1 MQIAFLALVSGA
13 GPCHRPWVKR
23 AACPYEAGPKLA
35 FSACS
40 LVLIRPWTA
49 QLVLALGMMVNSP
62 LIVRLPPSV
71 VWPLVPLMAN
81 RALEMLCLL
90 LGFITP
96 VVSPLVCSQLIFVC

>member
-1 MQIAFLALVSGA
+1 MYIACMALIPEAVR
-13 GPCHRPWVKR
+13 CHRAQVK
-23 AACPYEAGPKLA
+23 AASCPHQAEPKKA

-40 LVLIRPWTA
+40 PPLIRQWTA

-90 LGFITP
+90 LGFVT
-96 VVSPLVCSQLIFVC
+96 PLVSLPALTCLTS

>member
-1 MQIAFLALVSGA
+1 MCIACMALIPEAVR
-13 GPCHRPWVKR
+13 CHRAQVK
-23 AACPYEAGPKLA
+23 AASCPHQPEPKKA
-35 FSACS
+35 FSARS
-40 LVLIRPWTA
+40 PPLIRQWTA

-90 LGFITP
+90 LGFVT
-96 VVSPLVCSQLIFVC
+96 PLVSLPA